1 MSKAS
6 LKDLNLTLFEQLE
19 RLNDDEEVQGDKL
32 EREVKRTKAMVQV
45 STAIIKN
52 ASTILEAK
60 RMADYMGATSEDEI
74 LQLGY
79 GNEKVD
85 TGTN

>member
-1 MSKAS
+1 MSKAT

-19 RLNDDEEVQGDKL
+19 RLNDDEEIEGEKL
-32 EREVKRTKAMVQV
+32 DREIKRAKAMAQI
-45 STAIIKN
+45 STQIIKN

-60 RMADYMGATSEDEI
+60 RMADYMGAESEDEI
-74 LQLGY
+74 LKLGY

-85 TGTN
+85 

>member
-1 MSKAS
+1 MSRAS

-19 RLNDDEEVQGDKL
+19 RLNDDDEIKDEKL
-32 EREVKRTKAMVQV
+32 EREIKRTKAMVQV

-60 RMADYMGATSEDEI
+60 RMADYMGLNNEDE
-74 LQLGY
+74 LLKLGY
-79 GNEKVD
+79 GNES
-85 TGTN
+85 N

>member
-19 RLNDDEEVQGDKL
+19 RLNDDEEVEGDKL

-45 STAIIKN
+45 SSAIIKN

-60 RMADYMGATSEDEI
+60 RMADYMGMENENEL
-74 LQLGY
+74 LQIGY
-79 GNEKVD
+79 GNEKS
-85 TGTN
+85 

>member
-19 RLNDDEEVQGDKL
+19 RLNDDEEVEGEKL

-60 RMADYMGATSEDEI
+60 RMADYMGMSNDEEL

-79 GNEKVD
+79 GNEKMD
-85 TGTN
+85 K

>member
-19 RLNDDEEVQGDKL
+19 RLNDLDETTGDNL
-32 EREVKRTKAMVQV
+32 EREVKRAKAMTQI
-45 STAIIKN
+45 STTIIKN
-52 ASTILEAK
+52 ASVILEAK
-60 RMADYMGATSEDEI
+60 RMADYMGAESEDEI

-79 GNEKVD
+79 GNEKMD
-85 TGTN
+85 K

>member
-19 RLNDDEEVQGDKL
+19 RLNDDEEVEGDKL

-60 RMADYMGATSEDEI
+60 RMADYMGMETADEV
-74 LQLGY
+74 LQIGY
-79 GNEKVD
+79 ANEKMD
-85 TGTN
+85 

>member
-85 TGTN
+85 